1 METLNYQY
9 SLLHYTLFNQPLAQ
23 ACAGALTQ
31 QAASKNINLGLPN
44 SRLCS
49 HCSSVFVPGWNLLVR
64 IKYLGGNK
72 KKKNKK
78 HSHTTADKQSKR
90 QRVLVYT
97 CLVCHHR
104 TQFDNLI
111 QENQISNLLNPNAEV
126 SKNTKVATKTTTT
139 TTKTKTVATSTSTV
153 AGNKSKVKL
162 VGADGKITKA
172 QQKKKKKKLQF
183 TKKEVPK
190 KKESLSLFDFMSQD

>member
-1 METLNYQY
+1 M
-9 SLLHYTLFNQPLAQ
+9 
-23 ACAGALTQ
+23 
-31 QAASKNINLGLPN
+31 
-44 SRLCS
+44 
-49 HCSSVFVPGWNLLVR
+49 
-64 IKYLGGNK
+64 
-72 KKKNKK
+72 
-78 HSHTTADKQSKR
+78 
-90 QRVLVYT
+90 YT

-183 TKKEVPK
+183 TKKEAPK